1 MLGYSFTQHIYICLA
16 NFSFTGLLY
25 IYIQILEASF
35 ASFVSAQCNVHVNK
49 QFIVRHIKMFQKWSF
64 YVEVNLFVR
73 NNKSRCKEDKKN
85 FEVTTEM
92 NVIYESQMLT
102 SLRNPITNCY
112 FLGQVKSHAPSH
124 LYGLVLNILWFATPK
139 LLLPL
144 EAGNS
149 TFLKLTDVVRST
161 YILVFI
167 EIL

>member
-1 MLGYSFTQHIYICLA
+1 MWRLTCL
-16 NFSFTGLLY
+16 SETTKVG
-25 IYIQILEASF
+25 
-35 ASFVSAQCNVHVNK
+35 
-49 QFIVRHIKMFQKWSF
+49 VRKT
-64 YVEVNLFVR
+64 
-73 NNKSRCKEDKKN
+73 KKN

-124 LYGLVLNILWFATPK
+124 LYGLVLNILWFATPM

-149 TFLKLTDVVRST
+149 TFLKLTDVVRAT